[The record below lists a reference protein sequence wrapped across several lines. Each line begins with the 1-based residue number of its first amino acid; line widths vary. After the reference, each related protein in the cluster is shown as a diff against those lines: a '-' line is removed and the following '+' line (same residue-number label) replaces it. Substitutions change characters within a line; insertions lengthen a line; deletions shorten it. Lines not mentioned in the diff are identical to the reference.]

1 MLRISSLS
9 VLPLLLPILLAG
21 CPSEEPGEE
30 PESNFISTTVEL
42 QDIFIPDR
50 LIELPVLPVG
60 TVVVNEIP
68 IHNAGDR
75 DLVIDEVSL
84 NYQSDDNWT
93 LNEETIPEV
102 VKPHEMVLLEVL
114 YTAVEGVDTFA
125 SLDIFSDDPD
135 EAEKTVAFIGN
146 GAIGGSEARVS
157 ANIVDFGF
165 QFTGEEQRRTL
176 EVRNEGDEDLMITSI
191 ELIQSE
197 EQPAFEITCPGVW
210 PAEDCS
216 FEDTLLPNLLVDPVL
231 PGSAVLLEV
240 NFIPLNLQGVSA
252 QLKIGTSDP
261 LRPEFTVFLLG
272 NGDSALNCTPP
283 SVTVVSPNEATFFH
297 SWQDM
302 VVQARVSDAEQPPES
317 LYVEM
322 FLGDLRIEDEFPGV
336 NGLATFTIDIDEGN
350 PPLPSGLQT
359 LTLKVSDG
367 CPLFGYD
374 VFVAAI
380 DFPISQGDTD
390 GDGYDPNQGDCDDSD
405 RSSFPQAVEQFDGKD
420 NDCDGTIDEDT
431 EVWDDDGDCFCEIA
445 PCLGSDEASCAT
457 VEGGDCNDSTFDLD
471 GDEVKDGAPI
481 FPGTAESLNFID
493 DDCDGMTDEG
503 TAFFDDDGDGQ
514 TEAVG
519 DCNDEDDTVFVGALE
534 WCDDLDNDCN
544 NAIDDDCTDPTV
556 PPRIIG
562 GVITDRFQV
571 ELGSRV
577 NAQVLV
583 VSPDESL
590 TYEWTT
596 DMGSFDEPA
605 NGPSVFWNAPADEQ
619 ENEGLVGQFPTIMVV
634 VTDSLGQTAWGFG
647 NVLLSREITTDYAP
661 VTSTGKVGSKG
672 CAASGGGSASPAL
685 LLLVVGVF
693 GLAMR
698 RRR

>member
-1 MLRISSLS
+1 MPRLQTLSL
-9 VLPLLLPILLAG
+9 LPLLVPLLLTG
-21 CPSEEPGEE
+21 CTAEPETGEE
-30 PESNFISTTVEL
+30 SESQFISTTVEL

-75 DLVIDEVSL
+75 DLLVDEVTL
-84 NYQSDDNWT
+84 NYQSDDNWV
-93 LNEETIPEV
+93 LNLDTVPEIIE
-102 VKPHEMVLLEVL
+102 PHEMVVVEVI

-125 SLDIFSDDPD
+125 SLDVFSDDPD

-146 GAIGGSEARVS
+146 GAAGGPEARVS

-165 QFTGEEQRRTL
+165 QFTGEENRRTI
-176 EVRNEGDEDLMITSI
+176 EIRNEGDEELMLTSI
-191 ELIQSE
+191 EMIQSE

-216 FEDTLLPNLLVDPVL
+216 FEDALLPNLLVDPIL

-240 NFIPLNLQGVSA
+240 AFVPLNLQGVSA
-252 QLKIGTSDP
+252 QLKVGTTDP
-261 LRPEFTVFLLG
+261 LRPEFTIFLLG

-283 SVTVVSPNEATFFH
+283 SVTVVFPSEATFFH
-297 SWQDM
+297 SWQQL

-322 FLGDLRIEDEFPGV
+322 FLGDLRIEDEFPGI
-336 NGLATFTIDIDEGN
+336 NGLATFDIDIDEGN

-405 RSSFPQAVEQFDGKD
+405 RSSFPQAIERLDGKD

-431 EVWDDDGDCFCEIA
+431 EVWDDDGDCFCEIG
-445 PCLGSDEASCAT
+445 PCQGSDEPSCT
-457 VEGGDCNDSTFDLD
+457 VVSEGDCNDSTFDLD
-471 GDEVKDGAPI
+471 GDGVGDGAPI
-481 FPGTAESLNFID
+481 FPGADESLNFID
-493 DDCDGMTDEG
+493 DDCNGITDEG
-503 TAFFDDDGDGQ
+503 TAFYDDDGDGQ

-519 DCNDEDDTVFVGALE
+519 DCNDDDDTVFVGALE
-534 WCDDLDNDCN
+534 WCDELDNDCN
-544 NAIDDDCTDPTV
+544 DAIDDDCTDPTT

-583 VSPDESL
+583 VSPDEAL
-590 TYEWTT
+590 VFEWTT

-647 NVLLSREITTDYAP
+647 NVLLDREITTDYAP
-661 VTSTGKVGSKG
+661 VTTTGQPGQG
-672 CAASGGGSASPAL
+672 CSQGGSGQASAFML
-685 LLLVVGVF
+685 LLLV
-693 GLAMR
+693 GLFRVTLR
-698 RRR
+698 RR